1 MRRTVISYKTRPDTA
16 AVNEE
21 LLRSVFDE
29 LARVKPDNVR
39 WTALVL
45 EDGVTFIHTVE
56 VEHGENPTPALDSF
70 KRYSEAVLER
80 CEQQPAVNE
89 AREIGAYRGPGS
101 EPSTPSRQR
110 ER

>member
-1 MRRTVISYKTRPDTA
+1 MRRTVISYKTRPDAA

-21 LLRSVFDE
+21 LLRGVFDE

-45 EDGVTFIHTVE
+45 EDGVSFIHTVE
-56 VEHGENPTPALDSF
+56 IERGENPIPGLTSF

-80 CEQQPAVNE
+80 CAEQPAVNE
-89 AREIGAYRGPGS
+89 AREIGTYRGVGS
-101 EPSTPSRQR
+101 QPSSPSRQP